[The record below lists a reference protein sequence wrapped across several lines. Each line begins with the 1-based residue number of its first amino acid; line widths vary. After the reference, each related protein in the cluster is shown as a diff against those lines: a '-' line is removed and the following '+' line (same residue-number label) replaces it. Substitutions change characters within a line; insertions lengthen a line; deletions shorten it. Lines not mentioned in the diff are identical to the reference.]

1 MPAYRFEAL
10 QADGQP
16 RKGTLEADSARSARS
31 QLRAQGLV
39 PMDVALLGTT
49 ELPDAAPLPWWQRP
63 IGPGRLAFTPPQR
76 TVWTR
81 QLAGLVGS
89 GLTVERAL
97 AALVDESEHER
108 QRHLLAAIRAEV
120 NAGSSLCRALAQYPR
135 EFPAIDRAV
144 IAAGEQGGRLGQVL
158 DHLADDLEARQVLRS
173 KLLGAA
179 LYPAIVSLVAL
190 AIVIFLLSS
199 VVPQVA
205 GVFAGTHRQLPLHTR
220 AMLGLSDAV
229 RQWGWL
235 LALLLATGALTLRTA
250 LRQQALRLRWDA
262 AWLRLPVMGRLAR
275 GYNSAR
281 FASTLAMLVA
291 AGVPILKALQAAADT
306 LSNQALR
313 ADALEALVQV
323 REGAPLALALSR
335 RERFPSL
342 LAMFARLGEQTG
354 QLPRMLQRTAHQLS
368 GEVQR
373 RAMALATVLEPLLI
387 VAMGGIV
394 MVIVLAVLMP
404 IMELNQWVR

>member
-10 QADGQP
+10 QADGLT

-39 PMDVALLGTT
+39 PIDVALLGSS
-49 ELPDAAPLPWWQRP
+49 EPSALPLRAWWQRP
-63 IGPGRLAFTPPQR
+63 LGPARTAFSTSQR
-76 TVWTR
+76 AIWTR
-81 QLAGLVGS
+81 QLAELVGS

-97 AALVDESEHER
+97 SALADESDHER

-120 NAGSSLCRALAQYPR
+120 NAGSSLGRALGQFPH

-144 IAAGEQGGRLGQVL
+144 IAAGEQGGELGRVLGQ
-158 DHLADDLEARQVLRS
+158 LADDLEARQALRS
-173 KLLGAA
+173 KLIGAA
-179 LYPAIVSLVAL
+179 LYPAIVTLVAL
-190 AIVIFLLSS
+190 AIVVFLLSS

-205 GVFAGTHRQLPLHTR
+205 EVFAGSHKQLPLLTS
-220 AMLGLSDAV
+220 AMLAVSAAV
-229 RQWGWL
+229 RQWGGL
-235 LALLLATGALTLRTA
+235 LLLLAVASAVGLRIA
-250 LRQQALRLRWDA
+250 LRQAALRLRWDA
-262 AWLRLPVMGRLAR
+262 AWLRLPVIGRLAR
-275 GYNSAR
+275 GYNAAR
-281 FASTLAMLVA
+281 FASTLAMLSA

-335 RERFPSL
+335 RERFPGL

-354 QLPRMLQRTAHQLS
+354 QLPLMLQRAAQQLAN
-368 GEVQR
+368 EVQR

-387 VAMGGIV
+387 VAMGGLV